1 MSITLSHQM
10 FSSLSKSSRD
20 EILQAFAS
28 STDSTFQKLKEILQ
42 PEVKE
47 TVDVKGNTAFESAAL
62 TFGAPLV
69 LPKYNRTE
77 DEHISEP
84 VIDKKPVIRVAT
96 NYPVAKATDLYSV
109 APLADLGRICKEI
122 DAGLFV
128 SNSKSY
134 NWSQGGK
141 FHHMDWDVKRVVM
154 EVKYLQPATSLQIDH
169 ALPTMDRYRVTA
181 ILRELRK
188 QGILVVN

>member
-10 FSSLSKSSRD
+10 FSSLSKSCRD

-28 STDSTFQKLKEILQ
+28 STDSTFQKLKEILE
-42 PEVKE
+42 PELKE
-47 TVDVKGNTAFESAAL
+47 TVDVKENTAFESAAL

-69 LPKYNRTE
+69 LPNYNKYE
-77 DEHISEP
+77 EQK
-84 VIDKKPVIRVAT
+84 VVRVAS
-96 NYPVAKATDLYSV
+96 NYPVAKATNLYS
-109 APLADLGRICKEI
+109 LATLPEIQRICKEI

-128 SNSKSY
+128 SNSKSV

-169 ALPTMDRYRVTA
+169 ALPTMDRYRVSA

-188 QGILVVN
+188 QGILIVN